1 MADQTQRKG
10 TGLSIGERLAFDRTN
25 FAHDR
30 TMMAWVRTATALIT
44 FGFAVFKFF
53 QLELGKRPPIQQVI
67 GPREFAIMMI
77 AIGVFAL
84 FVATFQ
90 HVQYTRRM
98 REQYAELPRS
108 LAALVAGLV
117 SILGVVALVAVVLRL

>member
-1 MADQTQRKG
+1 MADQTEKSE
-10 TGLSIGERLAFDRTN
+10 TGLSISQKLAFDRTN
-25 FAHDR
+25 FAHER

-53 QLELGKRPPIQQVI
+53 QFELGKRPPIQQLI

-84 FVATFQ
+84 FVATLQ
-90 HVQYTRRM
+90 HVQYTRKM
-98 REQYAELPRS
+98 REQYIELPRS
-108 LAALVAGLV
+108 LAGLVAGLV
-117 SILGVVALVAVVLRL
+117 SLLGIVALLAVVLRL